1 MAVGFG
7 GMYVPIPY
15 HNNHNA
21 RGRTMSGFEF
31 NKIAGAVL
39 LSGIIA
45 VVVGKAADVL
55 YHPETEI
62 ATRGFSI
69 ESAAISDAQAGEGSA
84 ADATP
89 VDIAAL
95 MAAGDAAAGEKAA
108 KKCAACH
115 TFDAGGPNRV
125 GPNLHGVVD
134 RKVGAAAGFTYSA
147 AISGHGGSWTE
158 EELFKFL
165 ENPKTYA
172 PGTKMTFAGIKNPKE
187 RADLVTYL
195 KSLK

>member
-1 MAVGFG
+1 
-7 GMYVPIPY
+7 
-15 HNNHNA
+15 
-21 RGRTMSGFEF
+21 MSGFEF

-45 VVVGKAADVL
+45 IVIGKTADVL

-69 ESAAISDAQAGEGSA
+69 EGAVIADAQAGGGAA
-84 ADATP
+84 ADAAP
-89 VDIAAL
+89 VDVAAL
-95 MAAGDAAAGEKAA
+95 MAAGDAAAGEKVA

-125 GPNLHGVVD
+125 GPNLHGI
-134 RKVGAAAGFTYSA
+134 VGHKQGGVAGFTYSP
-147 AISGHGGSWTE
+147 AISGLGGNWTE

-165 ENPKTYA
+165 ESPKTYA

>member
-1 MAVGFG
+1 
-7 GMYVPIPY
+7 
-15 HNNHNA
+15 
-21 RGRTMSGFEF
+21 MSGFEF

-45 VVVGKAADVL
+45 VVIGKTTDVL

-69 ESAAISDAQAGEGSA
+69 EGAAISDAQAGDGAAA
-84 ADATP
+84 ADAAP
-89 VDIAAL
+89 VDVAAL
-95 MAAGDAAAGEKAA
+95 LAAGDAAAGEKVA

-125 GPNLHGVVD
+125 GPNLHGVVG
-134 RKVGAAAGFTYSA
+134 RKVGSASGFTYSA
-147 AISGHGGSWTE
+147 IISGHGGNWAE

-165 ENPKTYA
+165 ESPKAYA
-172 PGTKMTFAGIKNPKE
+172 PGTKMTFAGIKTPKE